1 MMRNAMLRPPGPWL
15 DQLCGDVRYAF
26 RTSLRNPGFTLVV
39 VVTLALGIGANT
51 AIFSVIN
58 ALMLRSLPVDAPEQL
73 VEPLFKYPKDPRLND
88 YQWKH
93 YELFRDH
100 NHVFSNLIAVAT
112 DRFQVN
118 SRTSGA
124 ELVDGGYVSANFF
137 DALGL
142 QPAIGRVI
150 SPSESTHPNQAA
162 VAMISWTYW
171 QSRFNRDPAALGTPL
186 VVNNVPVTIVGVMR
200 REFTGLQLG
209 MDPALWLPVAI
220 EPMFRTP
227 SRLADGSLNVSLIG
241 RLKPGVTREQAQA
254 EMRVLNRTRLADLET
269 RMHDVQWRGVTI
281 DLEPAGAGLS
291 VLRDRF
297 STSLLLTMVVVG
309 LLLVVACTNVASM
322 LLSRG
327 LARRREMSVRVALG
341 AGRFRIVRQMLTE
354 SLMLSLC
361 AGVCGLVVAYWGVRA
376 LVAVIAS
383 GRSPVGMP
391 QPLQIPVH
399 LDLRVLLFAAGASI
413 VTGLLFGLVPA
424 WHAFVSTPSL
434 SLRENGGAG
443 EPTRWKRVNQSLVI
457 AQVALSVVLL
467 TGAALFGGY
476 LTDLRT
482 VGLGFETAAV
492 LQVRLDWSHS
502 GYQPAQIGVLNRQL
516 LDRLRSLGGVRSAT
530 LAAMTPLSGAAGS
543 QFIHVNGFTEHPD
556 ARRRVSL
563 NLVAPGYFDTL
574 ATPLLAGRDFGA
586 ADEAGPRAAIVN
598 QAMAQYY
605 FGDRS
610 PLGGQFTIDGQATPL
625 AIVGVVGNA
634 KYWDAHEAPPRTIY
648 MNAFQGGNANLL
660 FVLRTSVPPMSVAGN
675 VRRAVADLLPTVP
688 IARVTTLAEQVDAS
702 ILPERLIA
710 MLSRLFAVLAAILVA
725 IGLYGALAYNVTR
738 RMKEIGVRI
747 AIGASRRDVIQMVL
761 TTAFGLV
768 SAGIVVGIPMAFWAK
783 AYAARALAI
792 VAAAQLEGPL
802 TLPATSFSD
811 VGIAIVAMLVITLIA
826 SYVPARR
833 ATRVDPMIALRSE

>member
-1 MMRNAMLRPPGPWL
+1 MPRTPALWL
-15 DQLCGDVRYAF
+15 DELCGDLRYAF
-26 RTSLRNPGFTLVV
+26 RTSIRSPGFSTVV
-39 VVTLALGIGANT
+39 VATLALGIGANT

-58 ALMLRSLPVDAPEQL
+58 ALMLRSLPVYAPEQL

-88 YQWKH
+88 YRWRH
-93 YELFRDH
+93 YELFRDQ
-100 NHVFSNLIAVAT
+100 NHVFSNLIAVST

-118 SRTSGA
+118 RRSSGA
-124 ELVDGGYVSANFF
+124 EVVDGMYVSANFF
-137 DALGL
+137 EALGV

-150 SPSESTHPNQAA
+150 SPSESTSSANTAA
-162 VAMISWTYW
+162 VAIISWSYW
-171 QSRFNRDPAALGTPL
+171 QSRFNLDPAALDTPL

-209 MDPALWLPVAI
+209 MDPALWMPVAI
-220 EPMFRTP
+220 EPLFQKP
-227 SRLADGSLNVSLIG
+227 SRVADGSLNVSLIG

-254 EMRVLNRTRLADLET
+254 EMRVLDRARLADLEA
-269 RMHDVQWRGVTI
+269 RMHDVQWRGVRI
-281 DLEPAGAGLS
+281 ELEPAGAGLS

-309 LLLVVACTNVASM
+309 LLLLVACINVASM

-361 AGVCGLVVAYWGVRA
+361 AGACSLVVAYWGVRA

-399 LDLRVLLFAAGASI
+399 LDLHVLLFAAGASA

-424 WHAFVSTPSL
+424 WHAFVATPSL
-434 SLRENGGAG
+434 SLRETGGAG
-443 EPTRWKRVNQSLVI
+443 EPTPWKRLNQSLVV

-476 LTDLRT
+476 LTNLRT
-482 VGLGFETAAV
+482 VGLGFETNSV

-502 GYQPAQIGVLNRQL
+502 SYKPAQIGLLNRQL
-516 LDRLRSLGGVRSAT
+516 LDRLRSLAGVRSAT

-543 QFIHVNGFTEHPD
+543 QFITVNGFTESPD

-574 ATPLLAGRDFGA
+574 GTPLFAGRDFGA
-586 ADEAGPRAAIVN
+586 ADEGGQRAAIVN

-605 FGDRS
+605 FGERS
-610 PLGGQFTIDGQATPL
+610 PLGHQFTIEGQATPL
-625 AIVGVVGNA
+625 EIVGVAGNA

-648 MNAFQGGNANLL
+648 MNAFQGGGPNLL

-675 VRRAVADLLPTVP
+675 VRRTVADFLPTVP
-688 IARVTTLAEQVDAS
+688 VARITTLAEQVDAS

-725 IGLYGALAYNVTR
+725 IGLYGALAYSVTR
-738 RMKEIGVRI
+738 RTKEIGVRI

-768 SAGIVVGIPMAFWAK
+768 STGIILGIPIAFWAK
-783 AYAARALAI
+783 SYAARVLAI
-792 VAAAQLEGPL
+792 VAAAQLEGAL
-802 TLPATSFSD
+802 TLPATPSTD
-811 VGIAIVAMLVITLIA
+811 VVIAVVAMLVVTLIA

-833 ATRVDPMIALRSE
+833 ATRVDPIVALRSE